1 MPTDTSGRSI
11 SDVLRSIVDNV
22 QDIVRSEL
30 RLAKTE
36 IGVELAKAKGA
47 GVLLGMGAV
56 CGFFAV
62 LFTLLAAVFGL
73 GMVVPMWAAA
83 LIVAAPIGVAGV
95 CMYSA
100 GRKRLRRV
108 HPVPERAV
116 ETTRESIEWAKQQIK

>member
-1 MPTDTSGRSI
+1 MPTDTSGRSL

-36 IGVELAKAKGA
+36 IGVELAKAKQA
-47 GVLLGMGAV
+47 GVLLGTGAA

-62 LFTLLAAVFGL
+62 LFALLAVVFGL
-73 GMVVPMWAAA
+73 GNVVPMWTAA
-83 LIVAAPIGVAGV
+83 LIVAAALGIVGG

-100 GRKRLRRV
+100 GRKRLRGV
-108 HPVPERAV
+108 HALPERAV
-116 ETTRESIEWAKQQIK
+116 ETARENIQWAKQQIK